1 MVSIFIKYAID
12 YSPAL
17 QSTGVVVHHAS
28 SQPQLLSEACMA
40 QGRVTLVGQSSS
52 GQEPRM
58 LSLIQFRKLK
68 EMRSVQS
75 TLIFKD
81 AGMSSSFYG
90 SWPIRASD
98 NQLR

>member
-1 MVSIFIKYAID
+1 MVSIFIKYAIG
-12 YSPAL
+12 YSPAV
-17 QSTGVVVHHAS
+17 QSTGVVAHHAS

-68 EMRSVQS
+68 DMRSVQS
-75 TLIFKD
+75 TLISKD
-81 AGMSSSFYG
+81 AEMSFKFLRLVAL
-90 SWPIRASD
+90 RASD